1 MNAENLKELRKEI
14 GLSVAEAALQ
24 VHVTSR
30 SWARYESGERKA
42 PEGVIELFC
51 IKNNIDYPL
60 NWAGDK

>member
-1 MNAENLKELRKEI
+1 MQVKNLKELRKEI

-30 SWARYESGERKA
+30 SWSRYESGERKA

-51 IKNNIDYPL
+51 IKNNINYE
-60 NWAGDK
+60 NN